1 MREVDNKSN
10 CSIEQR
16 TIGICKVDY
25 ICNSQMPIE
34 LRVYFKI
41 PLEFMFDF
49 GMVSLSCIL
58 KQKYVFLACFKV
70 IRFT

>member
-25 ICNSQMPIE
+25 ICNLQMTIE

-49 GMVSLSCIL
+49 
-58 KQKYVFLACFKV
+58 
-70 IRFT
+70 